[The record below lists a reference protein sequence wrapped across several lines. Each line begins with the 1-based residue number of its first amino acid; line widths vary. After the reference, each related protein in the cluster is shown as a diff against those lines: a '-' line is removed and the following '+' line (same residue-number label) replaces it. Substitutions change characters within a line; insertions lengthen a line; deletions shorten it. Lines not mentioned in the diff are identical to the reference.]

1 LLVVIAILGIL
12 AGLSVPAIRQL
23 GKSNISTSATQ
34 QMLDDV
40 GRGRQLAISQR
51 TTVYMVFVP
60 TNFFLLKDVNG
71 QNFWTSLNNLVSV
84 PDRTVALQT
93 ATNLIESQLSGYTF
107 IANGRL
113 GDQPGRHDWH
123 YLSTWQS
130 LPEGNFISAP
140 KFAGV
145 SGQAGAYHHIPQW
158 ETDNSGQLDFWR
170 NLPPWNQTGVYSFTN
185 ILVPFPTEQSP
196 QFLLPCIAF
205 DHQGRLVSETYD
217 GDSFHHAY
225 IPLAQGSVAY
235 AYDGKN
241 KQPKPTPLTSADI
254 TESPAGNSTGISY
267 NVIDV
272 DPLTGRARLMFY
284 QIK

>member
-1 LLVVIAILGIL
+1 VVIAILGIL
-12 AGLSVPAIRQL
+12 AGLSVPAIKQL

-60 TNFFLLKDVNG
+60 TNFFNA
-71 QNFWTSLNNLVSV
+71 QFWTSLNNIASAA
-84 PDRTVALQT
+84 DRATALKT

-107 IANGRL
+107 IASGRL

-123 YLSTWQS
+123 YLAGWQS

-140 KFAGV
+140 KFGLV
-145 SGQAGAYHHIPQW
+145 SGQVGAFHHISQW
-158 ETDNSGQLDFWR
+158 ETDNAGQLDFWR
-170 NLPPWNQTGVYSFTN
+170 NLPPWNQTGVYCFTN
-185 ILVPFPTEQSP
+185 ISVPFPTEQSP

-225 IPLAQGSVAY
+225 IPLAQGSVGY
-235 AYDGKN
+235 AYDAKS
-241 KQPKPTPLTSADI
+241 KQPVPTALKNTDI
-254 TESPAGNSTGISY
+254 TESPAGNSTSISY